1 MAAKTVE
8 IRMEHGDPNEYR
20 TAKLQR
26 TIFHAAAFPRG
37 HIDQLKGKKASK
49 LLSGSGVYFLIGPK
63 TSRIK
68 RDVYIG
74 ESTNLINRLRIHNK
88 KRNHKHIW
96 ESVVVISTTNNEINS
111 KTRYV
116 EAELMGY
123 KKNNRSW
130 KVVNDNSSNYKSEDL
145 PTSDIDFVLD
155 FINASKVML
164 ACLGCDFLCGSIKKS
179 TQISSKPTVRSAGGR
194 KGKTKFICRGLGGV
208 YAEMT
213 IDSNG
218 GFVVSK
224 GSVARGRLTD
234 SLVPAKRSDRQR
246 LIRSKI
252 LKKQGENY
260 IFTKDYT
267 FGSVSDAATQVMG
280 CLRNGNLEWKIDGIG
295 KTYGDWKKSN
305 KGKAKK

>member
-1 MAAKTVE
+1 MKAKTVE

-37 HIDQLKGKKASK
+37 HIDQLRGNKVSK

-63 TSRIK
+63 KSRIK

-74 ESTNLINRLRIHNK
+74 ESTNVINRLRIHNK

-96 ESVVVISTTNNEINS
+96 ESVVVISTTNNDINS
-111 KTRYV
+111 KTKYI
-116 EAELMGY
+116 EGELMGY
-123 KKNNRSW
+123 KKRNRSW
-130 KVVNDNSSNYKSEDL
+130 KIVNDNSSSYESKDLSASEE
-145 PTSDIDFVLD
+145 DFVLE
-155 FINASKVML
+155 FIDASKVML
-164 ACLGCDFLCGSIKKS
+164 ACLGCDLLCEPLKGPSQLPSKS
-179 TQISSKPTVRSAGGR
+179 VTQPAGGR

-218 GFVVSK
+218 RFVVSK

-234 SLVPAKRSDRQR
+234 SLVPAKRSDRHR

-252 LKKQGENY
+252 LKKQGGNY

-280 CLRNGNLEWKIDGIG
+280 CLRNGNRAWKVDGTG
-295 KTYGDWKKSN
+295 MTYGNWKKAN
-305 KGKAKK
+305 KRKAKK